1 MAVSDHLLVLL
12 PVLFLCGATEYYVRP
27 TESANTCPG
36 EPCLTF
42 SQYSNNSDHYFKS
55 NTIFK
60 FLPGT
65 HHIDRPVHIRN
76 VQNMSLESFHD
87 QSDQYPHVVAQF
99 YSFLEVCNCNYN
111 ISCSAIYFDE
121 VADVVIKG
129 INLTV
134 YTPNISGIAFLD
146 VSNISIQSTSVY
158 SHSSSTCGFGIH
170 ISQSETVEVSSVS
183 VHQFG
188 IGFFLTNAN
197 NISITLTTTSYN
209 YNYGIFLFNIH
220 NINITNTTTTHNRIS
235 GIALNDVSYSF
246 LNTITTMY
254 NKRFGIFLQYVRNV
268 HMINTIAAHCG
279 WTGMFLQDG
288 NSTHIINTTA
298 MYNNHTG
305 IIMQD
310 LYNTVLLNIELYY
323 NGWSGMYFLTSNN
336 SHIMNTSASY
346 NGRSGVYL
354 SMLHNT
360 LMSNTVSLSNSWH
373 GLSIRNMNN
382 TKIIYV
388 VSEKNV
394 MSGMIL
400 KLTINTTITTTV
412 VINNF
417 LDGVDLVNMRN
428 TWLTNITAINNT
440 KSGIVMFGLENT
452 HIINATAS
460 GNTYGIELNATK
472 NTNLRSIHVTCNTIE
487 GISLFRVDNSNIT
500 ALTASHNQGNGIGII
515 FSQSI
520 SITAASIQDNVGL
533 ILLSKSFSRKFGY
546 FFQLNVQM
554 SVWSSTEIL
563 IQNSSFVDINAPSSV
578 STTGVI
584 TTGPSTLPAII
595 ALFQSTLEIRDCSFN
610 QNHLSAVR
618 AHKSNVTLSGNVV
631 FSNNTAVSGTAFILV
646 EGSIIS
652 LARDSNVKFE
662 HNFATNTG
670 GVFYI
675 GGNDNLYFGNTLS
688 YRKCFLNIPS
698 DRSTIQFIFVN
709 NSAGIGGDILYGGQV
724 ALSLD
729 GDWNCLES
737 FENVSTV
744 ISYRNDLSWISSSP
758 SRVCFC
764 DEDRLPDCMI
774 FSALVNYSIY
784 PGQNIFISAVTVGQD
799 FGTVAGSVYGQ
810 YIRRLSADN
819 IPELDHVQ
827 KIQSAQQYGC
837 NLLKYSIYSPNVSDL
852 ILVLTAQESMVS
864 IADIQGYFNKYTE
877 TMFQQY
883 YHTSRTEPMLYSNVV
898 VYTTISI
905 LPCPVGFML
914 TTEPPF
920 KCACNQLLQE
930 IHGVHCNIQHQT
942 FGRSG
947 LVWVG
952 TTQNNNGTNGT
963 LAASQYCPINYC
975 NRQDIN
981 VTLVK
986 PDSQCINN
994 HSGILCGACQ
1004 PGLSLALGSERCL
1017 PCSSKYL
1024 TLLIPFT
1031 LAGPVLV
1038 GLITL
1043 LDLTVSQGTINGL
1056 IFYANVIQAGQYI
1069 FLPGRSTNILFI
1081 FIAWFNL
1088 DLGIETCFFEGSD
1101 AYHKTWLQF
1110 VFPLYIWSISGL
1122 IIILSKYNRRVAKV
1136 MGNNSVPVLATLFLF
1151 SYAKLFRIIIS
1162 ALSYTVLYT
1171 SEGHKTVWSADGN
1184 VNYLGPKHIFLF
1196 VIAVATLFLLFLP
1209 YTLILFLGQWLHMC
1223 HGGLIAKFLFN
1234 IKPFVDSHY
1243 APLKEKHCYW
1253 FGFLLL
1259 LRAAILLITSF
1270 IPADHSRSSIV
1281 TISILASSVALTF
1294 VGTIVYQN
1302 AQVSLFNR
1310 VLFLN
1315 LILISGSSLYT
1326 QIIGSDSAAY
1336 AYTLI
1341 GLAFLQCVGLV
1352 SFNILSILRK
1362 SPKVMAYFDVC
1373 LKQHFEDDRE
1383 LLEQAGF
1390 LRNREFISEREGSEC
1405 SGIME
1410 SLTT

>member
-1 MAVSDHLLVLL
+1 M
-12 PVLFLCGATEYYVRP
+12 
-27 TESANTCPG
+27 
-36 EPCLTF
+36 
-42 SQYSNNSDHYFKS
+42 
-55 NTIFK
+55 
-60 FLPGT
+60 
-65 HHIDRPVHIRN
+65 
-76 VQNMSLESFHD
+76 
-87 QSDQYPHVVAQF
+87 
-99 YSFLEVCNCNYN
+99 
-111 ISCSAIYFDE
+111 SCSTIYFDE

-129 INLTV
+129 INVTV

-146 VSNISIQSTSVY
+146 VSNVSIQSTSVY

-183 VHQFG
+183 VYQFG
-188 IGFFLTNAN
+188 IGIFLTNAN
-197 NISITLTTTSYN
+197 NISIILTTTSYN
-209 YNYGIFLFNIH
+209 YNFGIFLFNIH
-220 NINITNTTTTHNRIS
+220 NIYITNATTTHNGIA

-254 NKRFGIFLQYVRNV
+254 NKRYGIFLIHIRNV
-268 HMINTIAAHCG
+268 RMINTIAAHCG

-288 NSTHIINTTA
+288 NSTHIIDTTA
-298 MYNNHTG
+298 MYNNLTG

-323 NGWSGMYFLTSNN
+323 NGWSGMYFLTSSN

-346 NGRSGVYL
+346 NGHSGVHL

-360 LMSNTVSLSNSWH
+360 LISNTVSLSNSWH
-373 GLSIRNMNN
+373 GLSIQNMNN

-412 VINNF
+412 VMNNF
-417 LDGVDLVNMRN
+417 LEGVYSESMRN
-428 TWLTNITAINNT
+428 TRLTNIVAINNT
-440 KSGIVMFGLENT
+440 DRGIVMIEMENT

-460 GNTYGIELNATK
+460 GNSYGIELNVTK
-472 NTNLRSIHVTCNTIE
+472 NANLRSIHVTHNTIE
-487 GISLFRVDNSNIT
+487 GISLFRVDNSNIRK
-500 ALTASHNQGNGIGII
+500 LTASHNQGNGIGII
-515 FSQSI
+515 LSQNI
-520 SITAASIQDNVGL
+520 SITAASILDNVGSA
-533 ILLSKSFSRKFGY
+533 LLSKPFSLQFGY

-554 SVWSSTEIL
+554 SVWSSTEII
-563 IQNSSFVDINAPSSV
+563 IQNSSFVDINPPSSV
-578 STTGVI
+578 S

-595 ALFQSTLEIRDCSFN
+595 ALSQSTLEIRDCSFN

-618 AHKSNVTLSGNVV
+618 ARKSNITLSGNVV

-652 LARDSNVKFE
+652 LVRDSNVKFE

-675 GGNDNLYFGNTLS
+675 GGNDNLYFGNILS

-709 NSAGIGGDILYGGQV
+709 NSAEIGGDILYGGQV

-774 FSALVNYSIY
+774 FSVLVNYSIY
-784 PGQNIFISAVTVGQD
+784 PGQNIFISAVTVGQN
-799 FGTVAGSVYGQ
+799 FGTVAGSVYAQ
-810 YIRRLSADN
+810 YLKRSPTGN

-827 KIQSAQQYGC
+827 KIQSVQQYGC
-837 NLLKYSIYSPNVSDL
+837 NLLKYSIYSPNNVSDL
-852 ILVLTAQESMVS
+852 ILVLTAQESIVS

-883 YHTSRTEPMLYSNVV
+883 YHKSRTEPMLYSNVV

-920 KCACNQLLQE
+920 KCGCNQLLQE

-963 LAASQYCPINYC
+963 PAASQYCPINYC

-1004 PGLSLALGSERCL
+1004 PRLSLVLGSERCL
-1017 PCSSKYL
+1017 ACSNKYL

-1038 GLITL
+1038 GFITL

-1056 IFYANVIQAGQYI
+1056 IFYANIIQAGQYI
-1069 FLPGRSTNILFI
+1069 FLPGRSAHILFI

-1088 DLGIETCFFEGSD
+1088 DLGIETCFFEGLD

-1122 IIILSKYNRRVAKV
+1122 IIILSKYSRRVAKV

-1184 VNYLGPKHIFLF
+1184 VNYLGPKHTFLF
-1196 VIAVATLFLLFLP
+1196 VIAVATLFFLFLP

-1223 HGGLIAKFLFN
+1223 HNGLIAKFLFN
-1234 IKPFVDSHY
+1234 IKPFVDTHY

-1259 LRAAILLITSF
+1259 LRAAILLMTSF
-1270 IPADHSRSSIV
+1270 IPADHSSIV

-1294 VGTIVYQN
+1294 VGAIVYQN
-1302 AQVSLFNR
+1302 AQVSLFNM

-1352 SFNILSILRK
+1352 IFNILSILRK

-1373 LKQHFEDDRE
+1373 LKRHFEDDRE

-1405 SGIME
+1405 SGSME